1 MRGLG
6 VLITLM
12 GLVASCYAAGQARQ
26 FVPTNDSDVIET
38 LAPRILSFPRRAASN
53 EVKKLGVKA
62 AAEAAQR
69 AISLSRETGD
79 PRYLGQ
85 AQALLSPWWDKSE
98 APLVIAVLQATIQQ
112 SRHEFDVARK
122 LLTNRLNSA
131 PSSALHSGLVQGT
144 VVDAARSQG
153 WLTLATIERVSG
165 RYSSSLAAC
174 VRVSEGDP
182 AALQLYATA
191 CELET
196 RSLMGQYD
204 LARKGFA
211 ALILQPQS
219 ASLKSWLWSLSAEN
233 EERAGRDD
241 ASLRAYQNGLTLQ
254 DDVYSALAVSDL
266 LLRKNQAAAALKIL
280 ENQPASDAVII
291 RRAFAKKML
300 GDADWKVLLAEVR
313 DRFKAMSL
321 RGDDSRT
328 HAREQALAYLWLE
341 EDGVKALAT
350 AKLNL
355 TLQKEP
361 IDWWIAVQSARFLKD
376 QSAIE
381 ALKKEWQVIGLQDAR
396 LVQQLP

>member
-1 MRGLG
+1 MKVMRSLG
-6 VLITLM
+6 VLIMSM

-38 LAPRILSFPRRAASN
+38 LAPRILSMPRKAAST
-53 EVKKLGVKA
+53 EVKKLSVKA

-85 AQALLSPWWDKSE
+85 AQALLSPWWDKSD

-112 SRHEFDVARK
+112 SRHEFDMAK
-122 LLTNRLNSA
+122 MLLTTRLNSA
-131 PSSALHSGLVQGT
+131 PNKGLVQGT
-144 VVDAARSQG
+144 VDNAARSQG

-165 RYSSSLAAC
+165 QYASSLAAC
-174 VRVSEGDP
+174 ARVSESDP
-182 AALQLYATA
+182 VALQLYATA

-204 LARKGFA
+204 FARKEFA
-211 ALILQPQS
+211 ALILQTHS

-233 EERAGRDD
+233 EERAGRDE
-241 ASLRAYQNGLTLQ
+241 ASLKAYQNGLKLQ
-254 DDVYSALAVSDL
+254 EDTYSALAASDL

-300 GDADWKVLLAEVR
+300 GDTDWKVLLTEVR
-313 DRFKAMSL
+313 DRFKAMDL

-328 HAREQALAYLWLE
+328 HAREQALAHLWLE
-341 EDGVKALAT
+341 EDGVKALAA

-361 IDWWIAVQSARFLKD
+361 IDWWIAVQSAQLLKD
-376 QSAIE
+376 QSAI
-381 ALKKEWQVIGLQDAR
+381 ATLRKEWQVIGLKDAR
-396 LVQQLP
+396 LAQQLP